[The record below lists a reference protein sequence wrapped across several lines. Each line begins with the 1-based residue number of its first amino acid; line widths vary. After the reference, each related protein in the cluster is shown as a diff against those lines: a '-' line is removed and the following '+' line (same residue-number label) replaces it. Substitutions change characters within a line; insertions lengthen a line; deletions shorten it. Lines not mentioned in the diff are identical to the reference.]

1 MGNVKW
7 NDLKNRKLK
16 NTRGVSFEDIL
27 SSKFIGL
34 FEHPKRKHQFLLLY
48 EYKNYVWVV
57 PCIINRKNIF
67 LKTLYPS
74 RKFTRK
80 YKKGEIT

>member
-1 MGNVKW
+1 MRNVKW

-16 NTRGVSFEDIL
+16 DTRGASFEDIL

-34 FEHPKRKHQFLLLY
+34 FEHPGRKRQFLLLFEY
-48 EYKNYVWVV
+48 ESYVWVV
-57 PCIINRKNIF
+57 PCIIRKNIIF

-74 RKFTRK
+74 RKFTRL
-80 YKKGEIT
+80 YKKGEMV

>member
-1 MGNVKW
+1 MRNIKW

-16 NTRGVSFEDIL
+16 ATRGVSFEDIL

-34 FEHPKRKHQFLLLY
+34 FKHPGRKHQFLLLY

-57 PCIINRKNIF
+57 PCIIRKDNIF

-80 YKKGEIT
+80 HKKGELS